1 MAQYYWQDS
10 DSWRNELLRQKQ
22 NQELLSKLP
31 QKEYPDLSDNPDADS
46 FWSTGRNC
54 PQCSAQLVIKE
65 LREESGTL
73 VVNCSNCGKEY
84 HHQDLEN
91 PNNDALFRQIPLD
104 MILRYVQD
112 MERKGR

>member
-1 MAQYYWQDS
+1 MPKYIWQDD
-10 DSWRNELLRQKQ
+10 DSWQAELLKQRQD
-22 NQELLSKLP
+22 QEKLARLP
-31 QKEYPDLSDNPDADS
+31 QKEYPDLSDNPDAES

-54 PQCSAQLVIKE
+54 PKCSGQLAIKE
-65 LREESGTL
+65 FREESGTL
-73 VVNCSNCGKEY
+73 VVKCRNCGSDY

-91 PNNDALFRQIPLD
+91 PNNDVLFRQIPLD